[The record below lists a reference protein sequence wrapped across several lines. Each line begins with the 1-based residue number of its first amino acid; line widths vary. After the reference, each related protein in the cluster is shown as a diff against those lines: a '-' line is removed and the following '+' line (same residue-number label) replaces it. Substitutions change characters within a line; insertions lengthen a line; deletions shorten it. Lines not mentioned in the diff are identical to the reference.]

1 MGCGDTFVRAD
12 NAAKFGLNTISSAG
26 GTGITSKA
34 ASYTILAAEYGKAFS
49 NGAAITLT
57 LPVPKVGM
65 RIFIFKAHNST
76 LTVAASAG
84 TTINGAA
91 SFANSTAGDVD
102 IAFLELTGI
111 SDTKWVLTGRE
122 GTWA

>member
-12 NAAKFGLNTISSAG
+12 NAAKFGLNTISSVG
-26 GTGITSKA
+26 GTGITQKS
-34 ASYTILAAEYGKAFS
+34 ASYTITSAEFGKAFS

-57 LPVPKVGM
+57 LPTPVVGM

-76 LTVAASAG
+76 LTVAAAAG

-111 SDTKWVLTGRE
+111 SATKWVLTGRQ